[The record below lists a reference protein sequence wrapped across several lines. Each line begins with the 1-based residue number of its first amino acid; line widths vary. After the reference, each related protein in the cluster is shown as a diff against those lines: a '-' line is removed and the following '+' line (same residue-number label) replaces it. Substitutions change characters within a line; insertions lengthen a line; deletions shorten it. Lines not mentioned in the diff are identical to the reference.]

1 MEGQPVNSEVP
12 GPVAA
17 ALNAANDG
25 DIERFLDAFAV
36 DGAVNDWGRVFTGHA
51 AIRDWCNREFIG
63 VRVSLEVGESVTSED
78 VTIVAAQVG
87 GSGFNGPSHFA
98 FTVDGGRIHL
108 MRITA

>member
-1 MEGQPVNSEVP
+1 MNSEVP

-17 ALNAANDG
+17 ALNAANAG
-25 DIERFLDAFAV
+25 DTERFLDAFAA

-51 AIRDWCNREFIG
+51 AIRGWSNREFIG
-63 VRVSLEVGESVTSED
+63 VRVSLDVAEVSTAGEVT
-78 VTIVAAQVG
+78 TVAAQVG

-98 FTVDGGRIHL
+98 FTVKDSSIRE

>member
-1 MEGQPVNSEVP
+1 MGGQPVNNEVP

-17 ALNAANDG
+17 ALNAANAG
-25 DIERFLDAFAV
+25 DTERFLDAFAA

-51 AIRDWCNREFIG
+51 AIRGWSNREFIG
-63 VRVSLEVGESVTSED
+63 VRVSLDVAEVSTAGEVTT
-78 VTIVAAQVG
+78 VTAQVG

-98 FTVDGGRIHL
+98 FTVQDSSIRE